1 MRGEPV
7 KRLESLDVLH
17 GFDMFFIFLPDPVP
31 CIVLTFLAMFGLEH
45 SAFAAQ
51 FDHCAWNGL
60 HFYDCIFPLFL
71 FISGVTFP
79 FSYARQRERGDST
92 ARISLKILRRTVV
105 LFLMGAM
112 LWTTIDGVV
121 EKNILSFEWSTFR
134 VWSVIGRIG
143 IAWGAAAFLFM
154 AFGRKAR
161 IGIAAAILVGMW
173 MLLRFAVAPGAPEG
187 VNPLVNRQWMWANW
201 VDVNFLTTAHR
212 GEGGVVTITMVATAM
227 FGNFAGE
234 ILLGEGDRCRCTKVV
249 RLLLFAALLA
259 VAGLLMAFAKELGDT
274 LAGDFQKHGI
284 RGMFK
289 ILHQIRVSL
298 GRLGVKSPGNACTLT
313 DCSDRLSPV
322 SICELTEFS
331 LGFSPVEFLKKLI
344 CKIIDKKEGFTLK
357 EFPYADANNDG
368 VVDTADLV
376 DLKKFLAG
384 LIEELGV

>member
-1 MRGEPV
+1 M
-7 KRLESLDVLH
+7 KRLESLDILR

-45 SAFAAQ
+45 SAFAVQ

-92 ARISLKILRRTVV
+92 AKISLKILRRTVI

-121 EKNILSFEWSTFR
+121 EKNVLSFEWSTFR

-143 IAWGAAAFLFM
+143 IAWGVAAFLFM

-161 IGIAAAILVGMW
+161 IGIAAAILAGMW
-173 MLLRFAVAPGAPEG
+173 MLMRFAVAPGAPEG
-187 VNPLVNRQWMWANW
+187 VNPMEAREYLWATW
-201 VDVNFLTTAHR
+201 ADVNFLTTAHR

-234 ILLGEGDRCRCTKVV
+234 ILSSLRTPSRKALDLSLYALG
-249 RLLLFAALLA
+249 LAA
-259 VAGLLMAFAKELGDT
+259 AGLLMAFAFGDWSLPVNKPVWT
-274 LAGDFQKHGI
+274 SSFALVAGGISAALLALFYWIVDVRGWRRWGFFFKVIGMNAITIYILMRTVFNWDFESNYFFGGI
-284 RGMFK
+284 AG
-289 ILHQIRVSL
+289 L
-298 GRLGVKSPGNACTLT
+298 
-313 DCSDRLSPV
+313 
-322 SICELTEFS
+322 
-331 LGFSPVEFLKKLI
+331 FSPAVGAFVTQVGMMALGWLFLYWLYRKGI
-344 CKIIDKKEGFTLK
+344 
-357 EFPYADANNDG
+357 
-368 VVDTADLV
+368 
-376 DLKKFLAG
+376 FLR
-384 LIEELGV
+384 V

>member
-1 MRGEPV
+1 MRVEKM
-7 KRLESLDVLH
+7 KRLESLDVLR

-79 FSYARQRERGDST
+79 FSYARQRERGGSA
-92 ARISLKILRRTVV
+92 ARISLKILRRTVI

-143 IAWGAAAFLFM
+143 IAWGVAALLYMF
-154 AFGRKAR
+154 FGRRAR
-161 IGIAAAILVGMW
+161 IGIVAVILIGMW

-187 VNPLVNRQWMWANW
+187 VNPLVDRQWMWTNW

-212 GEGGVVTITMVATAM
+212 AEGGVSTITMVATAM
-227 FGNFAGE
+227 YGNFAGE
-234 ILLGEGDRCRCTKVV
+234 MLLGGDDRCGCRKVV
-249 RLLLFAALLA
+249 RLLLFAVLLA
-259 VAGLLMAFAKELGDT
+259 VAGLLMASAFGDWSLPINKPVWTSSFALVAGGISAAL
-274 LAGDFQKHGI
+274 LALFYWIVDVKGWRRWGFFFKVIGMNAITIYILMRTVFNWDFESNYFFGGI
-284 RGMFK
+284 
-289 ILHQIRVSL
+289 
-298 GRLGVKSPGNACTLT
+298 
-313 DCSDRLSPV
+313 
-322 SICELTEFS
+322 
-331 LGFSPVEFLKKLI
+331 
-344 CKIIDKKEGFTLK
+344 
-357 EFPYADANNDG
+357 
-368 VVDTADLV
+368 
-376 DLKKFLAG
+376 AG
-384 LIEELGV
+384 LFPPTVGAFVTQAGMMALGWLFLYWLYRKNIFLRV

>member
-1 MRGEPV
+1 MNGTV
-7 KRLESLDVLH
+7 KARRLESLDILR

-92 ARISLKILRRTVV
+92 AKISLKVLRRTVV

-121 EKNILSFEWSTFR
+121 EKNVLSFEWSTFR

-143 IAWGAAAFLFM
+143 IAWGAAAVLFM

-187 VNPLVNRQWMWANW
+187 INPLVDRQWMWTNW

-259 VAGLLMAFAKELGDT
+259 VAGLLMAFAFGDWSLPVNKPVWT
-274 LAGDFQKHGI
+274 SSFALVAGGISAALLALFYWIVDVKGWRRWGFFFKGIGMNAITIYILMRTVFNWDFESNYFFGGI
-284 RGMFK
+284 AG
-289 ILHQIRVSL
+289 L
-298 GRLGVKSPGNACTLT
+298 
-313 DCSDRLSPV
+313 LSPTV
-322 SICELTEFS
+322 GAFVTQAGMMA
-331 LGFSPVEFLKKLI
+331 LGWLFLYWLYRKNI
-344 CKIIDKKEGFTLK
+344 
-357 EFPYADANNDG
+357 
-368 VVDTADLV
+368 
-376 DLKKFLAG
+376 FLR
-384 LIEELGV
+384 V

>member
-1 MRGEPV
+1 MESV
-7 KRLESLDVLH
+7 KCERLESLDILR

-92 ARISLKILRRTVV
+92 AKIVGKILRRMVI
-105 LFLMGAM
+105 LFVMGAM

-143 IAWGAAAFLFM
+143 IAWGVAALLFM
-154 AFGRKAR
+154 AFGRKTR
-161 IGIAAAILVGMW
+161 IAIVAAILVGMW
-173 MLLRFAVAPGAPEG
+173 MLMRFAVAPGAPEG
-187 VNPLVNRQWMWANW
+187 VNPLFNRQWIWANW

-234 ILLGEGDRCRCTKVV
+234 ILTALRTPV
-249 RLLLFAALLA
+249 RKTFDLLLYALGLA
-259 VAGLLMAFAKELGDT
+259 VAGLLMAFAFGDWSLPVNKPVWT
-274 LAGDFQKHGI
+274 SSFALVAGGISAALLALFYWIVDVKGWRRWGFFFKVIGMNAITIYILMRTIFNWDFESAYFFGGI
-284 RGMFK
+284 CRF
-289 ILHQIRVSL
+289 
-298 GRLGVKSPGNACTLT
+298 
-313 DCSDRLSPV
+313 LSPEIEAFV
-322 SICELTEFS
+322 TQVGMIAI
-331 LGFSPVEFLKKLI
+331 GWVFLCWLYRKNI
-344 CKIIDKKEGFTLK
+344 
-357 EFPYADANNDG
+357 
-368 VVDTADLV
+368 
-376 DLKKFLAG
+376 FLR
-384 LIEELGV
+384 V